1 LKADGTGEEAEP
13 DPEPEPEP
21 EPALPEKAKIS
32 ASDYKVVA
40 AGLLARLA
48 ALDGAGP
55 DGPGCLGQ
63 DLIDTFLVEQSVE
76 ADDLEA
82 RKQLVNVVRR
92 MIKHDKSIV
101 AVKSAVKGSKR
112 VDDLMLR
119 RAPPP

>member
-13 DPEPEPEP
+13 EPEPEPAP

-48 ALDGAGP
+48 ALDGTEP

-63 DLIDTFLVEQSVE
+63 ALIDAFLVEQSVE